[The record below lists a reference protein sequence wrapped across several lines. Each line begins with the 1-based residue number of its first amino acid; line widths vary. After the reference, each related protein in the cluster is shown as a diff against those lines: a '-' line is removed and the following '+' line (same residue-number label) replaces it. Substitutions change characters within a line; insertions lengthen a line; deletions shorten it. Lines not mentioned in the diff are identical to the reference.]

1 MARARVTIYVDGMT
15 CPACES
21 RISKSL
27 LALGGVTEAHAQVRG
42 GRVDV
47 VYDGA
52 FVDLG
57 TIKSTIE
64 KVGYAIREKR
74 EAGTTIAVGFG
85 VLLAAL
91 YLLAIS
97 SGLFN
102 ALPKVDASFGYAML
116 FVVGFLTS
124 IHCVAM
130 CGGIALSQSVRRR
143 DETPMSGIQSRL
155 KRLTPGLLYNGGRV
169 LSYTVIG
176 GIVGALGAAFSFSPV
191 VRGTIAALAGLFMV
205 VLGLRMLGLLKG
217 APRLARLVPDHLRAA
232 GTKAAFAFR
241 SRGPFAVGI
250 LNGFMP
256 CGPLQTMQLYALGT
270 GSALAGAASMFIFS
284 VGTVPLMLV
293 FGLTAAL
300 LPRRFVPVLVKAS
313 AVLVMFLGVVTFG
326 RAAALSGIPLPDFS
340 SFSFASSETPQSAS
354 ILPVGGTAASR
365 GRLVATI
372 ENGVQTITTD
382 FKDGYYVPF
391 TVQAGVPLKW
401 TILIKEEDLNGCN
414 NPMEV
419 PGYRIRK
426 VLVPGG
432 NVIAFTPAKEG
443 TIPYSCWMGMIRSRI
458 TVVKDLAA
466 LAPGASST
474 AEGGGGSLNDL
485 LGNGPAGGGG
495 LGGSGCCSGSSNPDF
510 AGGRVPTDTIGMP
523 VVKDGIQEITVT
535 VGSDGYSPAAF
546 VLQKGMKAVIK
557 FKGEASSCNSPVVFP
572 EYNGALNLAKGQME
586 TPAIPVTDD
595 FTFQCWMGML
605 HGYVKAVDDLAKV
618 DIEKVRAEI
627 QDYRATGGGSGKSAG
642 SDGGCCGSV
651 PGATD

>member
-1 MARARVTIYVDGMT
+1 MAGARATIYVDGMT

-27 LALGGVTEAHAQVRG
+27 LALDGVTEARPQVRG

-47 VYDGA
+47 EYDGA
-52 FVDLG
+52 LVDLG

-64 KVGYAIREKR
+64 KVGYAVREKR
-74 EAGTTIAVGFG
+74 EAGTKAAVGFG

-91 YLLAIS
+91 YLLASS

-102 ALPKVDASFGYAML
+102 ALPKVDASLGYAML
-116 FVVGFLTS
+116 FVVGLLTS

-130 CGGIALSQSVRRR
+130 CGGICLSQSVRRR
-143 DETPMSGIQSRL
+143 DETPGTDIRSRL
-155 KRLTPGLLYNGGRV
+155 RRLAPGLLYNGGRV

-176 GIVGALGAAFSFSPV
+176 GIVGALGAAFSFSPL
-191 VRGTIAALAGLFMV
+191 VRGAIAGLAGLFMV
-205 VLGLRMLGLLKG
+205 ILGLRMLGLLKG
-217 APRLARLVPDHLRAA
+217 APRLARLVPARLRAA
-232 GTKAAFAFR
+232 STKAATAFR

-284 VGTVPLMLV
+284 IGTVPLMLV

-300 LPRRFVPVLVKAS
+300 LPRRFVPVMVKAS

-326 RAAALSGIPLPDFS
+326 RAAALSGIPLPDLAPRV
-340 SFSFASSETPQSAS
+340 FASGESAREAS
-354 ILPVGGTAASR
+354 VIPVGGSTAGSAAR
-365 GRLVATI
+365 RNAAVI
-372 ENGVQTITTD
+372 ENGVQTITTE

-401 TILIKEEDLNGCN
+401 TIRVKEEDLNGCN
-414 NPMEV
+414 NPVEV

-426 VLVPGG
+426 VLVPGD
-432 NVIAFTPAKEG
+432 NVIEFTPAKEG
-443 TIPYSCWMGMIRSRI
+443 VIPYSCWMGMIRSRI

-466 LAPGASST
+466 ALPGAG
-474 AEGGGGSLNDL
+474 EEGGSLSDL
-485 LGNGPAGGGG
+485 LGNGGSAGG
-495 LGGSGCCSGSSNPDF
+495 GCCSGSNNPEF
-510 AGGRVPTDTIGMP
+510 ADGRVPADTIGMP

-535 VGSDGYSPAAF
+535 VGNSGYSPAAF
-546 VLQKGMKAVIK
+546 VVQKGMKAIIK
-557 FKGEASSCNSPVVFP
+557 FKADSVTSCNSPVVFP
-572 EYNGALNLAKGQME
+572 EYNGALDLAKGQLE
-586 TPAIPVTDD
+586 TPAIPVSGD

-605 HGYVKAVDDLAKV
+605 HGYVKAVDDLDKV

-627 QDYRATGGGSGKSAG
+627 QAYRAAGSGGGSG
-642 SDGGCCGSV
+642 GCCGGS
-651 PGATD
+651 PRATN